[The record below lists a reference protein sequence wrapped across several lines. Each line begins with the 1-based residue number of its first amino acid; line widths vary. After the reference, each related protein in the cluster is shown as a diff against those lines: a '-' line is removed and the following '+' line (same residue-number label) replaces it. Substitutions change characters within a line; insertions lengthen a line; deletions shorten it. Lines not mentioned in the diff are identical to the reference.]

1 MDSSRQYLL
10 ESTDS
15 EKENPSK
22 IKISRQNKT
31 KQEEE
36 QRGTSLASFL
46 FCWGTCSLHLFWQ
59 KDRSSS
65 VCAHCTVGWYTIRG
79 TQYSCNEVNMANVGT
94 WWRQEQ
100 CKGEYSR
107 DFPPAPFNNVD
118 CTETN
123 ERFKAQISYRKGC
136 HKDPSTFEDS
146 AVKRKVHSVS
156 RGAA

>member
-46 FCWGTCSLHLFWQ
+46 FC
-59 KDRSSS
+59 
-65 VCAHCTVGWYTIRG
+65 
-79 TQYSCNEVNMANVGT
+79 
-94 WWRQEQ
+94 
-100 CKGEYSR
+100 
-107 DFPPAPFNNVD
+107 
-118 CTETN
+118 
-123 ERFKAQISYRKGC
+123 
-136 HKDPSTFEDS
+136 
-146 AVKRKVHSVS
+146 
-156 RGAA
+156 